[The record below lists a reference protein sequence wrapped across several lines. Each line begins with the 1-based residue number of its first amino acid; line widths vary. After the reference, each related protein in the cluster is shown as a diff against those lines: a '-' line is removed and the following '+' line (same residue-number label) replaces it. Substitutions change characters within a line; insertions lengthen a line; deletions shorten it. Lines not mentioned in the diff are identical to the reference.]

1 MQDLEKTIIDYYKEK
16 NLTPS
21 EISKELEGIKLRVLD
36 AVVPDDKE
44 FVIKK
49 SGHLEEYH
57 DYKII
62 QSIKN
67 AAHDA
72 DMELT
77 ASDINII
84 SASILKRMKAIERNV
99 YPTSE
104 LKGFV
109 EDALKKDGYIKVL
122 KAYLSY
128 ID

>member
-16 NLTPS
+16 NLSPS

-36 AVVPDDKE
+36 AVVPDEKE

-49 SGHLEEYH
+49 SGQLEEYQ

-67 AAHDA
+67 AAHDS
-72 DMELT
+72 DIQLT
-77 ASDINII
+77 TSDINII
-84 SASILKRMKAIERNV
+84 SSSILKRMKAIKRNV